1 MLPALFVALLAAAS
15 ATADEVPARDAV
27 ILNYYDRPPYMV
39 PQPNGA
45 AAGLTADPA
54 AALFRRAGIPF
65 RWQMTPAKRQL
76 DMIRRGTGRDCG
88 IGWFRDDERLG
99 YAVFFGPIYHDRPA
113 VILAGPGFAGNAEEP
128 VEQQLQAA
136 KSPILIKDG
145 LTYGRYVARLIVEA
159 RLGTTPVSVEQ
170 AQMVDM
176 LAAGRAEAMFA
187 TREEAELLIAG
198 QPAARKLRILD
209 LAGDRDGEDRY
220 VMCSRKLD
228 AHIIE
233 ALRAALEG

>member
-1 MLPALFVALLAAAS
+1 MLPALLVALFAAA
-15 ATADEVPARDAV
+15 AVAAEDPPAKDAV

-39 PQPNGA
+39 PQPDGA
-45 AAGLTADPA
+45 ASGLTAGPA

-76 DMIRRGTGRDCG
+76 DAIRRGAGRDCG

-113 VILAGPGFAGNAEEP
+113 VVLAGPGFAGNAEEP

-145 LTYGRYVARLIVEA
+145 LTYGRYVARLVVEA
-159 RLGTTPVSVEQ
+159 RLSTTPVPVEQ

-176 LAAGRAEAMFA
+176 LAAGRAELMFA
-187 TREEAELLIAG
+187 TREEAELLLAG
-198 QPAARKLRILD
+198 QAAARKIRILD

-233 ALRAALEG
+233 ALQAALEG